1 MSLLFRA
8 LKQAAEQ
15 EKQQSAEPTPRLLS
29 SAAAKSKRGGGTR
42 LVLLGMTLLSAAAAG
57 GAMYWT
63 DIENLIAPRGLSVGP
78 GVEPVET
85 AAAPPAANPEAAP
98 PVQPELA
105 TPPIDT
111 VAAAEPAAAPEPAT
125 PAAMNPETTNLD
137 LATAETTA
145 PAVADAEPIP
155 STLVTSAG
163 PEKTVMAEAVVEA
176 AAEDVD
182 EVAAEPVAAP
192 ATPEPLAESGTDEI
206 PTDPFPSA
214 TAVAVVSETVAQPVD
229 DAPPAE
235 SGSASGTLLETLAS
249 EAPEQPPVA
258 EETVVP
264 ETRDTGLAAALA
276 GEPELLPPAES
287 ANAQPLPARVTE
299 ETTAEPASPAATA
312 EIVVA
317 SAEPIA
323 GLTAVFVAE
332 QTVRDD
338 AGKSALTAE
347 AADSTASAI
356 DEWLVADA
364 ESPPPPASKP
374 AAGTVETM
382 GEPGETV
389 VAASDEPLNV
399 DALVTRQAGDQG
411 PAAPDEPI
419 LIERAPESDAGTV
432 AGMITVIDESDYF
445 RDRYAAARRALAAG
459 AVRSALAIYD
469 ELLARQPT
477 DRVALLGRATALH
490 RQGRTG
496 DAIRAYEVVLSQYP
510 DELAALTNLLGL
522 IGQQAPET
530 ALQQLRRLY
539 SVNPSFGAGAAQMA
553 MIYAQ
558 LGDGA
563 NATRLMG
570 EAAALAP
577 RNAAYQ
583 INHAILLDHAGET
596 TAAAR
601 AYERA
606 LMVAGSSPEGLPLSM
621 DAIRER
627 LRYLRAN

>member
-29 SAAAKSKRGGGTR
+29 SAAAKSKRGGGSR
-42 LVLLGMTLLSAAAAG
+42 FVLLGLTLLSAAAGG

-63 DIENLIAPRGLSVGP
+63 DIENLIAAHGLSVGP

-98 PVQPELA
+98 PVQPEPA
-105 TPPIDT
+105 TPPMDT

-125 PAAMNPETTNLD
+125 PAAMNPETTNLES
-137 LATAETTA
+137 ATLETTA

-155 STLVTSAG
+155 STLVASAG

-176 AAEDVD
+176 AAEVVD
-182 EVAAEPVAAP
+182 EVAEEPAAAP

-206 PTDPFPSA
+206 PTDPVPSA
-214 TAVAVVSETVAQPVD
+214 MAVAFVSEVVAQPVD

-264 ETRDTGLAAALA
+264 ETRDAGLAAAPA
-276 GEPELLPPAES
+276 GEPEPLPPAES
-287 ANAQPLPARVTE
+287 ANAQPPPARVTE
-299 ETTAEPASPAATA
+299 ETTAEPARPAATA

-323 GLTAVFVAE
+323 GLTAALVAE

-356 DEWLVADA
+356 YERLVADA

-374 AAGTVETM
+374 AADTV
-382 GEPGETV
+382 ETV

-399 DALVTRQAGDQG
+399 DALVTRQEGDQG

-419 LIERAPESDAGTV
+419 LIERAPESDAGTI

-445 RDRYAAARRALAAG
+445 RDRHAAARRALAAG
-459 AVRSALAIYD
+459 AGRSALAIYD

-477 DRVALLGRATALH
+477 DRVALLGRATVLH
-490 RQGRTG
+490 RRGRTG
-496 DAIRAYEVVLSQYP
+496 DAIRAHEVVLSQYP

-530 ALQQLRRLY
+530 ALRQLRRLH
-539 SVNPSFGAGAAQMA
+539 SVNPSFGAVAAQMA
-553 MIYAQ
+553 MIYAR